1 MIGSIARSRQK
12 GSCLSTIPCV
22 NIEEKKQFYEFFYHP
37 LRSLESTEDTEEESE
52 TLTGKIIGA
61 AIDIHRA
68 LGPGLLES
76 AYEACLLYELQL
88 RKLQVKSQKAIPIFY
103 KDVMLD
109 CGYRVDLIVEDQVI
123 VEIKSVTNLASIHE
137 AQLLSYLKLSGCRIG
152 LLINFNVKYLK
163 DGIRRMKS

>member
-1 MIGSIARSRQK
+1 MDLLTTRS
-12 GSCLSTIPCV
+12 
-22 NIEEKKQFYEFFYHP
+22 
-37 LRSLESTEDTEEESE
+37 LRSLEGTESTEEESN

-76 AYEACLLYELQL
+76 AYEACLIYELRL
-88 RKLQVKSQKAIPIFY
+88 RKLKVESQKPIPIFY

-109 CGYRVDLIVEDQVI
+109 CGYRVDLVVEGQVI
-123 VEIKSVTNLASIHE
+123 VEIKSVSNLVPIHE
-137 AQLLSYLKLSGCRIG
+137 SQLLSYLKLSDCKIG

-163 DGIRRMKS
+163 EGIRRMKL